1 MAAAARLNPFAF
13 ISDTGLRFGLLIVF
27 TAAAA
32 ARRWIAIGLDWADPE
47 QRVGHCLGE
56 RVGPAMDAPLATE
69 RLDAVQECLSIALP
83 VIAPAVALAWI
94 SQTRVGWGGE
104 PVRHEA
110 KQWRLEACWL
120 AT

>member
-1 MAAAARLNPFAF
+1 MSKGPGRIERAILHALAWP
-13 ISDTGLRFGLLIVF
+13 GLRKRGRRGHWSLGTDTKTLARYV
-27 TAAAA
+27 AA
-32 ARRWIAIGLDWADPE
+32 GVAD
-47 QRVGHCLGE
+47 GG
-56 RVGPAMDAPLATE
+56 
-69 RLDAVQECLSIALP
+69 
-83 VIAPAVALAWI
+83 LAWI